1 MKVTKKQNNLF
12 SNGIKR
18 FKEFLSNVLIVLK
31 RPELKVLPGQLAFFF
46 VLSIVPTITLLG
58 YFTSY
63 LNLSSDF
70 VFNFISK
77 ALNSDIASLV
87 CNTIT
92 NPDVGLRFYASILIA
107 YYFAS
112 NGAASMIVT
121 SNAIYGI
128 QDSSFLKRRLKA
140 FVMTIFLIILFI
152 FILVVPLFGERIIE
166 LIKYVNL
173 NANITEIITAVFNF
187 IKGPVSWIIIF
198 IFIKLLFTLAPDRK
212 LPSKN
217 VNYGAIFTSVM
228 WIIVTSIYSFYI
240 NHFAAYDV
248 FYGSLANIVI
258 LMVWFYLL
266 SYIFTI
272 GIALNYR
279 EEVVQLEKT
288 GQINLINQD
297 IL

>member
-1 MKVTKKQNNLF
+1 MKVTEKQNNILD
-12 SNGIKR
+12 NGISR
-18 FKEFLSNVLIVLK
+18 FKEFLSSVFVVLK

-63 LNLSSDF
+63 LNISSDF

-92 NPDVGLRFYASILIA
+92 NPDVGLRFYFSILIA

-128 QDSSFLKRRLKA
+128 KDSSFLKRRLKA

-173 NANITEIITAVFNF
+173 NANITEIITAVFSF
-187 IKGPVSWIIIF
+187 MKGPVSWIIIF

>member
-1 MKVTKKQNNLF
+1 
-12 SNGIKR
+12 
-18 FKEFLSNVLIVLK
+18 
-31 RPELKVLPGQLAFFF
+31 
-46 VLSIVPTITLLG
+46 
-58 YFTSY
+58 
-63 LNLSSDF
+63 
-70 VFNFISK
+70 
-77 ALNSDIASLV
+77 
-87 CNTIT
+87 
-92 NPDVGLRFYASILIA
+92 
-107 YYFAS
+107 
-112 NGAASMIVT
+112 MIVT

-128 QDSSFLKRRLKA
+128 KDSSFLKRRLKA

-187 IKGPVSWIIIF
+187 IKGPISWLVIF

-217 VNYGAIFTSVM
+217 VNYGAIFTSIM
-228 WIIVTSIYSFYI
+228 WIIVTSVYSFYI

-272 GIALNYR
+272 GLALNYR
-279 EEVVQLEKT
+279 EEEVQLEKT

>member
-1 MKVTKKQNNLF
+1 MKVTEKQNNIL
-12 SNGIKR
+12 SNGISR
-18 FKEFLSNVLIVLK
+18 LKEFLSNVLIVLK

-63 LNLSSDF
+63 LNISSDF

-92 NPDVGLRFYASILIA
+92 NPDVGLRFYFSILIA

-128 QDSSFLKRRLKA
+128 KDSSFLKRRLKA

-173 NANITEIITAVFNF
+173 NANITEIIIAIFNY
-187 IKGPVSWIIIF
+187 IKGPFSWIIIF

>member
-1 MKVTKKQNNLF
+1 MKVTEKQNNIL
-12 SNGIKR
+12 SNGISR
-18 FKEFLSNVLIVLK
+18 LKEFLSNVLIVLK

-63 LNLSSDF
+63 LNISSDF

-92 NPDVGLRFYASILIA
+92 NPDVGLRFYFSILIA

-128 QDSSFLKRRLKA
+128 KDSSFLKRRLKA

-173 NANITEIITAVFNF
+173 NANITEIIIAIFNY
-187 IKGPVSWIIIF
+187 IKGPFSWIIIF

-288 GQINLINQD
+288 GQINLINKD

>member
-1 MKVTKKQNNLF
+1 MKLTEKQNNIL

-46 VLSIVPTITLLG
+46 VLSIVPTVTLLG

-63 LNLSSDF
+63 LNISSDF

-92 NPDVGLRFYASILIA
+92 NPDVGLRFYFSILIA

-128 QDSSFLKRRLKA
+128 KDSSFLKRRLKA

-173 NANITEIITAVFNF
+173 NANITEIITAIFNF
-187 IKGPVSWIIIF
+187 IKGPISWIIIF

-288 GQINLINQD
+288 GQINLLNQD

>member
-1 MKVTKKQNNLF
+1 MKTKNSILSDWF
-12 SNGIKR
+12 GR
-18 FKEFLSNVLIVLK
+18 FKELLSNVLIVLK

-46 VLSIVPTITLLG
+46 VLSIVPTLTLLG

-63 LNLSSDF
+63 LNISSDF

-77 ALNSDIASLV
+77 ALNSDVAKLV

-92 NPDVGLRFYASILIA
+92 NPDVGLRFYFSILIA

-128 QDSSFLKRRLKA
+128 KDSGFFKRRLKA

-152 FILVVPLFGERIIE
+152 FTLVVPLFGERIIE
-166 LIKYVNL
+166 LIAYVNL
-173 NANITEIITAVFNF
+173 NSNITEVIISIFNF
-187 IKGPVSWIIIF
+187 IKGPISWIVIF
-198 IFIKLLFTLAPDRK
+198 LFIKLLFTLAPDRR
-212 LPSKN
+212 LPSRN

-240 NHFAAYDV
+240 NNFAAYDV

-279 EEVVQLEKT
+279 EEEVQLEKT
-288 GQINLINQD
+288 GQINIMN
-297 IL
+297 